1 MIKEQIGDKSMA
13 TLDFKW
19 NKKCG
24 SLHQYSCFE
33 SENHPSNYLTVIS
46 FILSL
51 LKLRA
56 AQLILVKVGNNIS
69 IYKNDMINKRL

>member
-1 MIKEQIGDKSMA
+1 MYPSRDIGGGGGKRKENLMIKEKIGDKSMA
-13 TLDFKW
+13 NLDFKW

-33 SENHPSNYLTVIS
+33 SENHPSNYLIVIS

-51 LKLRA
+51 L
-56 AQLILVKVGNNIS
+56 
-69 IYKNDMINKRL
+69 